1 MALTLFCFIKI
12 RHFELSITHK
22 TMLNYS
28 SIFYTLDAE
37 INIGDYSA
45 NSI

>member
-1 MALTLFCFIKI
+1 MALTLFCFIEI
-12 RHFELSITHK
+12 RHFDRSITHK

-28 SIFYTLDAE
+28 STFYTLDAE
-37 INIGDYSA
+37 INIGDDSA